1 MNTKELAEHLIKW
14 LPELVAG
21 KTLEKHYNIQGSPDV
36 IKTVTQLFE
45 AIEGNHEIRI
55 KQTPIPDPPYGEEWQ
70 NPDSLTAEQIGIDY
84 GWRLLLTSEIVK
96 SRNVISNC
104 YEWQSEETQWCDE
117 FDDYSGSFECST
129 YRVKVDEYPVG
140 SLKPPC
146 VPDIPAQKLGDIAAY
161 LEENHGLSP
170 FRSHMVA
177 NRLIFGHVPHMI
189 AKDD

>member
-1 MNTKELAEHLIKW
+1 MNTKELAEQLITW

-21 KTLEKHYNIQGSPDV
+21 KTLEYAPGRADSWYR
-36 IKTVTQLFE
+36 IKTVSTLTE
-45 AIEGNHEIRI
+45 MIEDHREIRI
-55 KQTPIPDPPYGEEWQ
+55 KQTQIPDPPDGEKWH

-161 LEENHGLSP
+161 LEEHHGLSA
-170 FRSHMVA
+170 FRSQLVA